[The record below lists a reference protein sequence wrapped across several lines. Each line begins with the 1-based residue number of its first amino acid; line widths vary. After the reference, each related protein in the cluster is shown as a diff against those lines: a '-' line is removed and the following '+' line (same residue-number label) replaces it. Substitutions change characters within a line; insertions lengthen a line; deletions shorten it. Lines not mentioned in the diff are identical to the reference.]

1 MTTTT
6 QASQSDASNQKTE
19 VLHGEQN
26 VVNTVLQFTFKAKS
40 TIDACVDY
48 TRPSLAVE
56 IEQLKKAFLDA
67 KKRGVK
73 LRYVTEITKDNVPY
87 CKELLKMVDELRH
100 IDGIKGNFYISE
112 TEYIAPATFHKKGKP
127 ASRIIYSNVSDIVEY
142 QRQFVFDSFWSRA
155 VPAEHQIK
163 EIEEG
168 ITHYETKVLEN
179 KEQIFNHMKS
189 VIGNASNRSVV
200 SSIGG
205 MQLVYNNFFEEYKK
219 ILDRQRAG
227 KTKGKGLRWI
237 TYIDGY
243 SVELAKIFLNAGIQ
257 VRHIKN
263 LTPMNFAVDDRYFY
277 ATIDKMENGNLMKD
291 LLTSNEPAYIRHYNS
306 IFEELWKN
314 GVDAAQR
321 IKDIEAGVHLADIEV
336 IPSSARA
343 QQLYLD
349 IVKSASDEIL
359 WIFPTSNA
367 LIRQE
372 KIGAIHLARKAAR
385 ERNVK
390 VRILVPANTIIEQKI
405 QQLKEHCCSSCHSS
419 SNDIMI
425 DARYIAQMSETK
437 ATILVIDRK
446 ASLVMELKDDS
457 KTTFIE
463 AIGLSTYSNSK
474 AGVSSYVAIF
484 ENLWKQT
491 ELYDQLKEAHEQLK
505 THDKMQEEFI
515 NIAAHELRTPI
526 QPILGLTQV
535 LRYNIKDPKQCE
547 LLDVTIRNAKRLQR
561 LTEDI
566 LNVTKIESQSLNLN
580 KERFNL
586 KDVISNAIDD
596 ITTNIQSTSSST
608 NNSGAVN
615 LVYHQP
621 QDVFIYA
628 DKGRISQVVFNL
640 LDNAVKFTK
649 DGGIITVVVEE
660 TDGRDDDNNH
670 QQQIVISVKDQGTG
684 INSQMFP
691 RLFTKFATKSQTRGT
706 GLGLFI
712 CKGIIEAHG
721 GNIRAENNEG
731 KGATFSFS
739 LPLVNNSNN
748 K

>member
-1 MTTTT
+1 LTTT

-26 VVNTVLQFTFKAKS
+26 AVNMVLQFTFKAKS

-73 LRYVTEITKDNVPY
+73 LRYVTEITKDNVQY
-87 CKELLKMVDELRH
+87 SKELLNMVDELRH

-112 TEYIAPATFHKKGKP
+112 TEYIAPATFHEKEKP

-155 VPAEHQIK
+155 VPAEHKIK

-291 LLTSNEPAYIRHYNS
+291 LLTSNELAYVEHYNS

-349 IVKSASDEIL
+349 LVKSASEEIL

-390 VRILVPANTIIEQKI
+390 VRILVPTNTIIEQKI
-405 QQLKEHCCSSCHSS
+405 QQLKEQCCSSCPSS
-419 SNDIMI
+419 SNDTMI

-535 LRYNIKDPKQCE
+535 LRYNIKDQKQCK

-596 ITTNIQSTSSST
+596 ITTNIQSTSST

-660 TDGRDDDNNH
+660 TDGRDDDNNQ